1 MKQVQLLGNG
11 EAVVTFEDPTGIL
24 TLAIITSARMYI
36 DLLYI

>member
-24 TLAIITSARMYI
+24 TLTISY
-36 DLLYI
+36 LGL